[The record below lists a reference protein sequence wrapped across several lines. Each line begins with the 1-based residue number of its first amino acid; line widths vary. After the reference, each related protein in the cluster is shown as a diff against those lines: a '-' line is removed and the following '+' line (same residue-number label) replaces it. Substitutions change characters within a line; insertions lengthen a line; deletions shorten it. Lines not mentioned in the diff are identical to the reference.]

1 VTAILIAATAFALG
15 IGALMAYDALRRP
28 GDERSPEQPHNP
40 RTRADYEAEVA
51 APVAAVDE
59 VAAAPLVAFVEK
71 IGTDE
76 FPTLA
81 FDADPLGEC
90 IPDGYVMESETFFN
104 DLAATRLSAFT
115 WTAAERST
123 VALSSVQVVEP
134 APIDLESFTGS
145 WTRAEFAALAARAET
160 KAEAS
165 R

>member
-1 VTAILIAATAFALG
+1 MTAILVSATAVVLA

-115 WTAAERST
+115 WTATPGTT

-134 APIDLESFTGS
+134 APFELEGPTGVFS
-145 WTRAEFAALAARAET
+145 RDWIEKAMAGGAR
-160 KAEAS
+160 
-165 R
+165 